1 LTKTIFERVYG
12 LCVEGIPAIKISKI
26 LKRDK
31 GRISRIINALIDLGF
46 LVCVNPRDKVKFYEA
61 TTKFFSPDDVN
72 AMSTILREKPRK
84 ISYGGYE
91 TRVHGISF
99 KATIISWKK
108 DVKWD
113 NIWTTNGTRHF
124 LLNFQEYTFI
134 RHKSTRKDTLVIII
148 PDLLWNIR
156 TKGSVNDAVKRKARV
171 MLGEFASRYEIRLKG
186 FMECSG
192 TSYAIPVRSPELVKM
207 AQKKTV
213 YFENGAVLD
222 ASHGIPEFEAPLNV
236 MQELLSLPD
245 RVSTLEDSMATLMN
259 MMSTVSQQMDSL
271 SKQMSRMEQ
280 MFSQPKRP
288 DERRDVT

>member
-1 LTKTIFERVYG
+1 MSKTIYERIYE
-12 LCVEGIPAIKISKI
+12 LCIEGIPAKKICTI
-26 LKRDK
+26 TRRDK
-31 GRISRIINALIDLGF
+31 GRISRIISAFEQAGF

-61 TTKFFSPDDVN
+61 TTKSFSPDEIN
-72 AMSTILREKPRK
+72 SITTILREKPRK
-84 ISYGGYE
+84 TSYGGYE

-108 DVKWD
+108 NVKWD
-113 NIWTTNGTRHF
+113 NVWTTNGTRHF

-156 TKGSVNDAVKRKARV
+156 TKGSVNDAVRRKARV
-171 MLGEFASRYEIRLKG
+171 MLGEFAGRYGIRLKG
-186 FMECSG
+186 FIECSG

-236 MQELLSLPD
+236 MQDLLSLPD
-245 RVSTLEDSMATLMN
+245 RVSQLESSLLR
-259 MMSTVSQQMDSL
+259 MSELVSGFAEKIDGL
-271 SKQMSRMEQ
+271 SNQLDRIEK
-280 MFSQPKRP
+280 MFSHPKLP
-288 DERRDVT
+288 DDRRDVT